1 MFKAITSEVSLLKDS
16 IDTISEL
23 IGEGVFKLKKDGISL
38 LAADRAMVGV
48 VNFELKKES
57 FEKYKCDKETSIGVN
72 IENLLQ
78 ILKRAKSNDKVTLEL
93 EENKLKIKIEGESTR
108 KFSIPLLDIS
118 VGEIPEVE
126 QLDFQ
131 TEMKLKTS
139 VLEEGIE
146 DADIISDSMILET
159 KGKKFI
165 MKTEGDSSKV
175 EVEVDKKGGI
185 KEISGED
192 VKSRYALD
200 YLKKMM
206 GGGKL
211 SDIVSLKFGKDF
223 PIKLIFQKP
232 DKVSMSFVLA
242 PRVED

>member
-57 FEKYKCDKETSIGVN
+57 FEEYKCDEETSIGIN

-108 KFSIPLLDIS
+108 RFSIPLLDIS
-118 VGEIPEVE
+118 VGEIPEIE

-131 TEMKLKTS
+131 AELKMKTS
-139 VLEEGIE
+139 VMEEGIE
-146 DADIISDSMILET
+146 DADIISDSMILQT
-159 KGKKFI
+159 KEGKFI
-165 MKTEGDSSKV
+165 MKTEGNSSKV
-175 EVEVDKKGGI
+175 EIEVDKDGGI
-185 KEISGED
+185 KEISGDD

-232 DKVSMSFVLA
+232 EKVSMSFVLA